1 MISFSTSTRTLA
13 VAVNVNGSSPTL
25 RRVRLS
31 FQWIYCTFFSVTFT
45 VMVLVAPSHSLDSA
59 AVAVMVVVPALR
71 AVKVFP
77 FIEMMVSFSTLYV
90 ISVCALAGWGMVL
103 PIGSAISLPLK
114 ASAQAMVWVFFTPTP
129 DTEIVAELV
138 PSEMVIV
145 PECSPAAVGT
155 K

>member
-1 MISFSTSTRTLA
+1 
-13 VAVNVNGSSPTL
+13 
-25 RRVRLS
+25 
-31 FQWIYCTFFSVTFT
+31 
-45 VMVLVAPSHSLDSA
+45 MVLVALSHSSFSV
-59 AVAVMVVVPALR
+59 AVAVIVVVPALR

-77 FIEMMVSFSTLYV
+77 FIEMIVGSATVYV
-90 ISVCALAGWGMVL
+90 ISVCALAGGVMVL

-114 ASAQAMVWVFFTPTP
+114 ASVQAMVWAFFTPTP

-145 PECSPAAVGT
+145 PEYSPAVVGT